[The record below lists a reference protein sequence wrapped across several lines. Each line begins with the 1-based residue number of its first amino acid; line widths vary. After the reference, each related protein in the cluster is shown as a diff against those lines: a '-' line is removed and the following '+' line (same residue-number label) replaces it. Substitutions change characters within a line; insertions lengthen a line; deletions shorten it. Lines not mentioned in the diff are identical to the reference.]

1 MAVMDTLNEKTGP
14 LPLWGWGV
22 GAALLAGYVI
32 IRRKNAA
39 ASTANQNTTQAAA
52 DQTNTN
58 LGSASEL
65 ANLFEV
71 AGLMPYQG
79 GDTYVNVTAP
89 SSSSSSSSSSGGSG
103 SGSGGGTVNKP
114 GGGAYPG
121 GNPGGP
127 PRGKGGPIPTGTP
140 PGKTTTG
147 STPSQPVKSYT
158 VKSGDTMIGIASKQF
173 GLPANEQG
181 ADTLYNYDGNATTIR
196 NNAEKHGH
204 TSDFVHWV
212 YPGEKLTYPTKK

>member
-1 MAVMDTLNEKTGP
+1 MPVMDTLNEKTGP

-32 IRRKNAA
+32 IKRKNASSSA
-39 ASTANQNTTQAAA
+39 ANQNTTQAAA
-52 DQTNTN
+52 NQTNSN
-58 LGSASEL
+58 LGSASQL

-89 SSSSSSSSSSGGSG
+89 SSSSSSSSSSGGTTG
-103 SGSGGGTVNKP
+103 

-121 GNPGGP
+121 GNPSGP
-127 PRGKGGPIPTGTP
+127 PRGTHPPIPAGTP
-140 PGKTTTG
+140 PPKQTTG
-147 STPSQPVKSYT
+147 STPSQSVKSYT

-181 ADTLYNYDGNATTIR
+181 ADTLYYSGNNATTIR
-196 NNAEKHGH
+196 NKAEQHGH
-204 TSDFVHWV
+204 TSDFVHWI
-212 YPGEKLTYPTKK
+212 YPGEVLTYPTKR